1 MMSGS
6 YGKFPTVKQHMER
19 LMDNMAE
26 GAGDHL
32 AMTIALDLGLC
43 RWTIK
48 PKTKAGLKKLQKD
61 LEFLVER
68 M

>member
-6 YGKFPTVKQHMER
+6 YGKFQTVKQHMER
-19 LMDNMAE
+19 LMGNMAK

-48 PKTKAGLKKLQKD
+48 PKTKAELKKLKKD
-61 LEFLVER
+61 LDFLVER